1 MPQSRQL
8 AAIMFTD
15 IVGYTKLMGNDQA
28 KAIESLRKNRELQ
41 KPIVEHFHG
50 NWIKELGDGVMASFN
65 TVSDAVNAAIKIQE
79 ACNKLNEFEL
89 RIGIHQGEMVFEN
102 EDVFGDGVNVASR
115 IVSMAVPGGIFIS
128 GKVFDEIKNQKTMEC
143 VSLGMHEL
151 KNVNGAVEIYA
162 ISNAGISF
170 PQNDKSSSEKK
181 TVAAKK
187 STRTKTV
194 LKFSIVLFAF
204 IAVVFIY
211 FKYSPGLSKTA
222 TAKSIA
228 VLPFIN
234 LSSDKDDEYF
244 ADGMCDE
251 ILTNLSKIGDLKV
264 ISHTSVLQYKGT
276 KKNLREIAGEL
287 GVNNI
292 LEGSVQ
298 KSKDR
303 IRINVQLINA
313 KTDEHLWAE
322 SYDRENKDIFSIQ
335 SEIAKM
341 IAQQMNATL
350 SEKEKSLIE
359 EKPTEN
365 LQAYDF
371 YLRGK
376 NYYDSYTYNEN
387 DQEAAMA
394 NAERMFRAAFRL
406 DPRMVEAYSGLINLY
421 LDTYWNGA
429 LTNSDAYKT
438 KAKNLLDTLL
448 SLNIDKPVVHIANGY
463 YKYHGERD
471 YKGAIEE
478 FDLAEKSNPNN
489 SDVLLAKG
497 YVYRRLGK
505 LDDAI
510 RNFQKAVDLN
520 PNNRDC
526 LISLA
531 TTLIQNR
538 KVEEGILAMDK
549 TIAGDPDNADNY
561 ILKSIIFVEF
571 KNDFKTARSVLDQAR
586 DFVDASKLNVMYAYM
601 EALQGKPLRL
611 IKDYVRHPDSLE
623 FSQSNIRSA
632 AQFIAVIYKAEDLED
647 SAKKYFKMDRELMF
661 SMLKKQ
667 PDDFRIHISLGVD
680 FAGLGEKEKA
690 LEHANRACQMMPLTK
705 DALVGV
711 GPLEGLALV
720 HTYLGEQNEAIDI
733 LEKLLT
739 LPKYLTSTNTIPLY
753 KLHPNWK
760 SLRNNPRFKKIIQ
773 GSDAL

>member
-1 MPQSRQL
+1 MSQSRQL

-41 KPIVEHFHG
+41 KPIVENFHG

-79 ACNKLNEFEL
+79 ACNELNEFQL

-115 IVSMAVPGGIFIS
+115 IVSMAVPGGIYIS
-128 GKVFDEIKNQKTMEC
+128 GKVFDEIKNQKNIEC
-143 VSLGMHEL
+143 ISLGMYEL

-162 ISNAGISF
+162 ISNPGISF
-170 PQNDKSSSEKK
+170 PQNEKPRKKNMGVTSKKSVLNK
-181 TVAAKK
+181 TLLKSGIILIALIVAAG
-187 STRTKTV
+187 
-194 LKFSIVLFAF
+194 LYIKFSPAISNNAE
-204 IAVVFIY
+204 
-211 FKYSPGLSKTA
+211 
-222 TAKSIA
+222 AKSIA

-244 ADGMCDE
+244 AVGMCDE

-264 ISHTSVLQYKGT
+264 ISHTSVLKYKNT
-276 KKNLREIAGEL
+276 NKSLREIAGEL

-313 KTDEHLWAE
+313 KNDQHLWAE
-322 SYDRENKDIFSIQ
+322 SYDRDNKDVFSIQ

-376 NYYDSYTYNEN
+376 NYYDSYLNY
-387 DQEAAMA
+387 A
-394 NAERMFRAAFRL
+394 NKDTEGRARVERMFRAALRL
-406 DPRMVEAYSGLINLY
+406 DPHFVEAYFGLINSY
-421 LDTYWNGA
+421 LDIYWNGVE
-429 LTNSDAYKT
+429 TNSDDYKI
-438 KAKNLLDTLL
+438 KAKNLLDSLL
-448 SLNIDKPVVHIANGY
+448 LLNIDKPAVHMANGY

-478 FDLAEKSNPNN
+478 FDIVEKSNPNN
-489 SDVLLAKG
+489 SDVIIAKG

-505 LDDAI
+505 FDEAI
-510 RNFQKAVDLN
+510 KNFEKAAALN
-520 PNNRDC
+520 PNSKEAFG
-526 LISLA
+526 SLS

-538 KVEEGILAMDK
+538 NADAGILA
-549 TIAGDPDNADNY
+549 TE
-561 ILKSIIFVEF
+561 KSISLEPDLADGYLQKAQVYIDF
-571 KNDFKTARSVLDQAR
+571 KNDFKTARAVLDNAR
-586 DFVDASKLNVMYAYM
+586 NFVDVSKLNYLYEYM
-601 EALQGKPLRL
+601 DALQGNYTSLL
-611 IKDYVRHPDSLE
+611 KDISRFPDSL
-623 FSQSNIRSA
+623 SVTQANIFTNA
-632 AQFIAVIYKAEDLED
+632 KVMAVIFKAEGKPD
-647 SAKKYFKMDRELMF
+647 SAKKYFNRDRELMT
-661 SMLKKQ
+661 SLLKKE
-667 PDDFRIHISLGVD
+667 PDDFRIHANLGVD
-680 FAGLGEKEKA
+680 YAGLGEKKKA
-690 LEHANRACQMMPLTK
+690 LEHANRACQLMPLSK
-705 DALVGV
+705 DGLMGV
-711 GPLEGLALV
+711 FPLEGLALV
-720 HTYLGEQNEAIDI
+720 YTYLEEQNEAIDI
-733 LEKLLT
+733 LEKLLK
-739 LPKYLTSTNTIPLY
+739 LPKHFESTTTIPLY

-760 SLRNNPRFKKIIQ
+760 SLQNNPRFQKMLK
-773 GSDAL
+773 GENG